1 MPLQAL
7 LLLVLSALLHA
18 AYYGFYKRSN
28 DKQAFAWWFMLSAV
42 VIYSPAL
49 ILNRS
54 AIPRQGWLWL
64 LLSSLADVTYFIVM
78 GHAFE
83 EGDLSLVYPLA
94 RGAPPLLITLGGVL
108 FLAERLTIWGLAG
121 ILLVTAGL
129 YLINVRSRAD
139 LLKPLRSLKERPSQL
154 ALLASVSVSIYS
166 VMDKIGLRYVDP
178 FTYGYLHLLIALF
191 PFTLY
196 ILWTEHKA
204 HLRTEWR
211 ANKLGIGVA
220 GVLVLLTYFLALAA
234 IRLSYVSYAGSV
246 RSVNVIFGALLGT
259 LLLKEPYGAIRILA
273 SSLVFGG
280 LLLIG
285 VAGQG

>member
-1 MPLQAL
+1 MPFQAL

-18 AYYGFYKRSN
+18 TYYGFYKRSN
-28 DKQAFAWWFMLSAV
+28 DKQAFAWWFLLSAV

-54 AIPRQGWLWL
+54 AIPMQGWLWL
-64 LLSSLADVTYFIVM
+64 LLSSLADVTYFMVM
-78 GHAFE
+78 GYAFE

-94 RGAPPLLITLGGVL
+94 RGAPPVLITLGGVL
-108 FLAERLTIWGLAG
+108 FLGERLTIWGLAG

-129 YLINVRSRAD
+129 YLINMRSRAD
-139 LLKPLRSLKERPSQL
+139 LLRPLRSLKERPSQL
-154 ALLASVSVSIYS
+154 ALLASVSVSVYS
-166 VMDKIGLRYVDP
+166 VMDKLGLRYIDP
-178 FTYGYLHLLIALF
+178 FTYGYLHLLITLV

-196 ILWTEHKA
+196 IFWTEHKA
-204 HLRTEWR
+204 HLRAEWQ

-220 GVLVLLTYFLALAA
+220 GVLILLTYFLALAA
-234 IRLSYVSYAGSV
+234 MRLSYVSYAGSV

-259 LLLKEPYGAIRILA
+259 LLLKEPYGVTRVLA

-285 VAGQG
+285 VAG